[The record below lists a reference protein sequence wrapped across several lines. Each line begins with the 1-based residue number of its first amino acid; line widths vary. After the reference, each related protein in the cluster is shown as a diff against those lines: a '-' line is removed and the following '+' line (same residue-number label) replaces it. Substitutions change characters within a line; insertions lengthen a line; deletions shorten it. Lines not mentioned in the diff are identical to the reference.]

1 MAKELGL
8 TRRLITLDNFL
19 QEDGRAR
26 KINSPRS
33 LEACLRQGIDPSEL
47 RPLKLEVFIEEE
59 NELTGLR
66 DVAVAKYDHYEER
79 RTEKLDLARQER
91 NMIVGFLEEAQ
102 RTGKVSPQAK
112 KFMKLAGASTEKKG
126 LSDAEKLALA
136 EAEKSKSSM
145 LEEEKKRVIQMKKR
159 QQREIEQM
167 MEFEMAVAKMQAEQ
181 HRLQALDAEKQKK
194 RKKEREMKKK
204 AAIERRRQMDLA
216 RAEKE
221 RQEEEAQ
228 ARQRMHQRRSVS
240 RTQERAEVTTRTSRV
255 SRITA

>member
-19 QEDGRAR
+19 QEDGRPR

-66 DVAVAKYDHYEER
+66 DVAVAKYEHYEER
-79 RTEKLDLARQER
+79 RAEKLDLARQER

-112 KFMKLAGASTEKKG
+112 KFMKLAGAATEKKG

-167 MEFEMAVAKMQAEQ
+167 MEFEMGVAKMQAEQ
-181 HRLQALDAEKQKK
+181 RRLQDLD
-194 RKKEREMKKK
+194 KKK
-204 AAIERRRQMDLA
+204 
-216 RAEKE
+216 KP
-221 RQEEEAQ
+221 
-228 ARQRMHQRRSVS
+228 
-240 RTQERAEVTTRTSRV
+240 
-255 SRITA
+255 